1 MSIDSRSSSQTTR
14 KLQLLLLAMIAWD
27 LLALVAEASFGG
39 PLLKIEGDKIGG
51 LLAAR
56 GSLGGAAAIAIVLYL
71 YALIRGPIRH
81 RGVLWAGVVEQGAG
95 ALAAVFHATAGDIK
109 TTGMIAPLVVSI
121 ALLVLLLLSMPR
133 GQHVAGS

>member
-1 MSIDSRSSSQTTR
+1 MSIDSHSSSQTTR

-27 LLALVAEASFGG
+27 LLALVAEVSFGG
-39 PLLKIEGDKIGG
+39 PLLRIEGDKIGG

-56 GSLGGAAAIAIVLYL
+56 GSLGGAAAVAIVLYL

-95 ALAAVFHATAGDIK
+95 ALAAVFHATAGDVK
-109 TTGMIAPLVVSI
+109 TTGMIAPLVVSVT
-121 ALLVLLLLSMPR
+121 LLVLLLLSMPR
-133 GQHVAGS
+133 GQHVAGG

>member
-27 LLALVAEASFGG
+27 LLALVAEVSFGG

-51 LLAAR
+51 VLAAR
-56 GSLGGAAAIAIVLYL
+56 GSLGGVAAVPMVLYF
-71 YALIRGPIRH
+71 YALVRGPLRH
-81 RGVLWAGVVEQGAG
+81 RGVLWAGVVEQGVG

-109 TTGMIAPLVVSI
+109 TAGMIVPLVVSV

-133 GQHVAGS
+133 GQPVAGG